1 MKKLCV
7 ISCPIATRSGYGARA
22 RDFVRSLIDLKGD
35 EWDIKIL
42 GQRWGTTPMNAL
54 TPDDNDLISR
64 LIPKLETKPDVWI
77 MVTIPSEFQPVGH
90 FNIGVS
96 AVIETSDASAD
107 FIEGC
112 NRMDLNLVS
121 SKHSA
126 ATLSA
131 VYDKLNDQT
140 KQKIGE
146 LKIEK
151 PVEVLFEGYDSK
163 VYDHKKPIDDNV
175 KKVFQKIPEQFCFLF
190 VGHWLH
196 GADGQ
201 DRKNIYSLVKV
212 FLNTWKGISFRG
224 KAKPALIL
232 KCNNGQPS
240 ISSVHRIKKV
250 IERCKRRIGGSNFPN
265 IYILDGDF
273 TNEEMNSIYNHP
285 QVKAHVS
292 FTHGEGFGRPLL
304 EACISGKPIIASAW
318 SGHLDFLHKEYN
330 FLVGGNL
337 QEVHPSSSN
346 KWIIQG
352 SRWFKIDH
360 NQASSV
366 MKSVY
371 NSYKKALG
379 LSRKNRHFV
388 KTNFTQE
395 KMTEKLGELLT
406 QYKVGEGPK
415 QVGLKLPK
423 LKKK

>member
-1 MKKLCV
+1 
-7 ISCPIATRSGYGARA
+7 
-22 RDFVRSLIDLKGD
+22 
-35 EWDIKIL
+35 
-42 GQRWGTTPMNAL
+42 
-54 TPDDNDLISR
+54 
-64 LIPKLETKPDVWI
+64 
-77 MVTIPSEFQPVGH
+77 
-90 FNIGVS
+90 
-96 AVIETSDASAD
+96 
-107 FIEGC
+107 
-112 NRMDLNLVS
+112 
-121 SKHSA
+121 
-126 ATLSA
+126 
-131 VYDKLNDQT
+131 
-140 KQKIGE
+140 
-146 LKIEK
+146 
-151 PVEVLFEGYDSK
+151 
-163 VYDHKKPIDDNV
+163 
-175 KKVFQKIPEQFCFLF
+175 
-190 VGHWLH
+190 
-196 GADGQ
+196 
-201 DRKNIYSLVKV
+201 
-212 FLNTWKGISFRG
+212 
-224 KAKPALIL
+224 
-232 KCNNGQPS
+232 
-240 ISSVHRIKKV
+240 
-250 IERCKRRIGGSNFPN
+250 
-265 IYILDGDF
+265 
-273 TNEEMNSIYNHP
+273 MNSIYNHP